1 MMVRPLAG
9 SFCVAAILLLATAIG
24 ANAQAPTAQIDRV
37 LFVPLGG
44 LEQWISIRGE
54 DRSNPVRLVVHGGPG
69 QVATDLPK
77 TACDIHTAFFVIDG
91 QDDHVAPTSAAV
103 ITSIASRH
111 QKKN

>member
-54 DRSNPVRLVVHGGPG
+54 DRSNPVL
-69 QVATDLPK
+69 
-77 TACDIHTAFFVIDG
+77 
-91 QDDHVAPTSAAV
+91 PTSAAV